1 MDLTTPPPE
10 NWEESISGDA
20 SFDDVTCRLSAELQQ
35 AATKLL
41 NHLQAS
47 SYRTRLTGSPFGTY
61 LTIGS
66 GRYTDEYPAAAP
78 QAASTVCPGVDYPSE
93 TKHDIPADH
102 RSKLRP
108 IVSSV

>member
-1 MDLTTPPPE
+1 MDLTTPPPD
-10 NWEESISGDA
+10 NWEESIPGDA
-20 SFDDVTCRLSAELQQ
+20 SFDDITRRLSADLQQ

-47 SYRTRLTGSPFGTY
+47 SYRTRMTGSPYGTY

-66 GRYTDEYPAAAP
+66 GRYTDEYPVAAT
-78 QAASTVCPGVDYPSE
+78 QAASTVRPGVDYPSE
-93 TKHDIPADH
+93 NKHDIPADH

-108 IVSSV
+108 VVSSV